1 MQEGE
6 SAASDALS
14 LLSSPEELKLIRSD
28 SNAFLKKYAAGHA
41 DYRATP
47 SWSEKC
53 SISGSGP
60 PPSSEPA
67 RARSPPTCPPSPSTL
82 SWAST
87 RTSSTS

>member
-6 SAASDALS
+6 SAATDALS

-28 SNAFLKKYAAGHA
+28 SNAFLKKYAARHA

-47 SWSEKC
+47 SSLETC
-53 SISGSGP
+53 STSDCGP
-60 PPSSEPA
+60 PPSRKA
-67 RARSPPTCPPSPSTL
+67 RDAPSLPTCPPSPSTRW
-82 SWAST
+82 SAST